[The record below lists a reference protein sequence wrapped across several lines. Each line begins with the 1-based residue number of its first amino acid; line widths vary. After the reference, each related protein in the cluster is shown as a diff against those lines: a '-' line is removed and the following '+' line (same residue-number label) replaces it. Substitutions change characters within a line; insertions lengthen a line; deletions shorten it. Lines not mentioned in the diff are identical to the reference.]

1 MGDVRTPVT
10 NMCVETGTINQPDG
24 LKMITSMKDL
34 SQALEVAR
42 ILISTSQEE
51 KFLTIVKKFSIS
63 PPPQEDWEVSL
74 DIPYQSSKETNE
86 SCTIING
93 EHPLEP
99 KIEEFLTCISAD
111 P

>member
-1 MGDVRTPVT
+1 
-10 NMCVETGTINQPDG
+10 
-24 LKMITSMKDL
+24 MITSMKVL
-34 SQALEVAR
+34 SQALAAAG

-51 KFLTIVKKFSIS
+51 KFLTIVKDLSIY
-63 PPPQEDWEVSL
+63 PPSQEDLEVSFE
-74 DIPYQSSKETNE
+74 ETNE

-99 KIEEFLTCISAD
+99 EIEELLTCLSAD